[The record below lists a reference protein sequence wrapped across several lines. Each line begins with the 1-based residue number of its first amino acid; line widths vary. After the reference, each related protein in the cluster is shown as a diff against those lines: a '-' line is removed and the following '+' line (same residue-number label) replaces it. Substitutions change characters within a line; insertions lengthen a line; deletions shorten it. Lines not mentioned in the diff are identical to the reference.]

1 MKCTHDMEGDER
13 ATKFRFK
20 SRSTSS
26 RDYDEAEPIATPR
39 KRRHHHSHH
48 HRHKRRKTT
57 PPPLDDP
64 SAYDDS
70 TSKLPPEA
78 AFRESLFDALGD
90 DEGAQFWQGVYGQPI
105 HTYPNTYVD
114 EDTGE
119 LERMTED
126 EYAQYVRRRMWE
138 KSWEGIEAAQEEKRS
153 EERDRRKKQSDGVDD
168 KPDKLYNGVFNFEVE
183 ESLRRGERRRQ
194 AKRWKALWLHYLKQ
208 WEDLQQLAQRPP
220 TEENEREQLYLRNQ
234 IAWPVESGKRQDV
247 APEEIEKFINS
258 GTKHAEPSLDSEKA
272 LVSALKVERIRW
284 HPDKV
289 QQRFGRFDVDEKTM
303 KGVTAVFQVF
313 DRMWNE
319 RKEKY

>member
-1 MKCTHDMEGDER
+1 MEDNER

-20 SRSTSS
+20 SRSTAL
-26 RDYDEAEPIATPR
+26 RDYDEAEPVATSR
-39 KRRHHHSHH
+39 KRRHHHSRH
-48 HRHKRRKTT
+48 HRHKRRKST

-126 EYAQYVRRRMWE
+126 EYAQFVRRKMWE
-138 KSWEGIEAAQEEKRS
+138 KSWEGIEAAREEKRR
-153 EERDRRKKQSDGVDD
+153 EERDRKNKQFEAGDE
-168 KPDKLYNGVFNFEVE
+168 KPDKRYHSVFDFEVE
-183 ESLRRGERRRQ
+183 ESLRRGERRRHT
-194 AKRWKALWLHYLKQ
+194 KRWKALWLDYLKQ
-208 WEDLQQLAQRPP
+208 WEDLQQLAQRPRI
-220 TEENEREQLYLRNQ
+220 EGNEGEKLDLRNR
-234 IAWPVESGKRQDV
+234 IAWPVESGKRQDL

-258 GTKHAEPSLDSEKA
+258 GTMHAGPSLDSEIA
-272 LVSALKVERIRW
+272 LMSALKVERIRW

-289 QQRFGRFDVDEKTM
+289 QQRFGRFNVDEKTM
-303 KGVTAVFQVF
+303 KGVTVVFQVF

-319 RKEKY
+319 RKEKK